1 MVDSG
6 YSHTTVTPLL
16 HGRSIQPAIRRL
28 DIGGKFL
35 TNYLKELVS
44 IRHYNMMDETYLM
57 NEVKE
62 AVCYVSDDFRQDLE
76 QTWKGGVGDGR
87 TRQKDGGGGSGSNVV
102 VDYVLPDYNT
112 HRRGY
117 VRPHDRSAIAAVK
130 KRNVRKA
137 GSGPGE
143 DDAVSEDLMT
153 LGNERFT
160 VPELFFNPTDVGMKQ
175 AGLPETIMQSLHC
188 LPGALWPAMLGN
200 VLLVGGNAK
209 IRGFLN
215 RL

>member
-1 MVDSG
+1 MIDSG
-6 YSHTTVTPLL
+6 FSHTTVTPLL
-16 HGRSIQPAIRRL
+16 WGRPVQAATRRL

-62 AVCYVSDDFRQDLE
+62 AVCYVSNDFQGDLE
-76 QTWKGGVGDGR
+76 RTWKGGVGNGR
-87 TRQKDGGGGSGSNVV
+87 KHDRSDIV

-112 HRRGY
+112 HKKGY
-117 VRPHDRSAIAAVK
+117 VRPHDPAASATARGAVP
-130 KRNVRKA
+130 A
-137 GSGPGE
+137 PGE
-143 DDAVSEDLMT
+143 SVEDLMT

-160 VPELFFNPTDVGMKQ
+160 VPELLFSPTDVGMKQ
-175 AGLPETIMQSLHC
+175 AGLPEMIMQSLAS
-188 LPGALWPAMLGN
+188 LPGAIWPVMLAN
-200 VLLVGGNAK
+200 VVLVGGNANIK
-209 IRGFLN
+209 GFKE